1 MEIKYYGDIM
11 NVLLNNV
18 YNYIKQNDMIHS
30 GDRIVVGLSGGAD
43 SVCLLLS
50 LCELSNNL
58 GITRNDII
66 AVHINHM
73 LRGVEADSDEDFS
86 AKLCE
91 KLGIEFC
98 LYRENVALYAEK
110 HHCTT
115 EEAGRECRYRC
126 FRETAEKN
134 KCNKIAVAHNRNDMA
149 ETVIFNLIRGSGL
162 NGMGGIP
169 AVRDE
174 IIRPLLSTTRD
185 SIEEYLSVCG
195 QEYCTDRTNLGT
207 DYDRNIIRHNIL
219 PVFEQINTSALDHI
233 CQTAEEAAESYSY
246 IHSKAVERYFGSME
260 KDNCRTVELNIDELC
275 KIEQILQEHIIHEAL
290 ADVAGRRKDL
300 TRRHIS
306 SVVSLI
312 YRNTGKTVMLPYGIC
327 ARRSYNRLIISNE
340 EKNMENYYIEINEDG
355 VYEIPSWGRLQ
366 IEKQDYREAME
377 IPKKTYTKI
386 FDYGKIKD
394 RLCIR
399 TPQEGDYIIID
410 NAGKHKKL
418 SRVFIDNKIDRDLR
432 ESWPVLASGHEILWA
447 VGLRYN
453 LSYGVNDDTKHI
465 LYVKC
470 TRKGEEDGR

>member
-1 MEIKYYGDIM
+1 MEIKYYEDIM

-18 YNYIKQNDMIHS
+18 YNYIKQNDMIHL

-50 LCELSNNL
+50 LCELSKKF
-58 GITRNDII
+58 GITKNDIF

-73 LRGVEADSDEDFS
+73 LRGDEADRDEEFS

-91 KLGIEFC
+91 KLGVAFYS
-98 LYRENVALYAEK
+98 YREDVKLYSQI

-126 FRETAEKN
+126 FREIAEKN
-134 KCNKIAVAHNRNDMA
+134 KCNKIAVAHNKNDMA
-149 ETVIFNLIRGSGL
+149 ETVIFNLLRGSGL
-162 NGMGGIP
+162 NGMRGIP

-174 IIRPLLSTTRD
+174 IIRPLLATTRN
-185 SIEEYLSVCG
+185 SIEDYLRFCG

-219 PVFEQINTSALDHI
+219 PVFEQINSSALDHI
-233 CQTAEEAAESYSY
+233 CQTAEEADESYSY
-246 IHSKAVERYFGSME
+246 IHSGATKLYNEGVRR
-260 KDNCRTVELNIDELC
+260 DNGKTIELNTEELD
-275 KIEQILQEHIIHEAL
+275 KINPILQEHIIHEAL
-290 ADVAGRRKDL
+290 ADVAGKRKDL

-306 SVVSLI
+306 SVVGLI
-312 YRNTGKTVMLPYGIC
+312 YQDTGKSVMLPYNIC
-327 ARRSYNRLIISNE
+327 ARRSYNKLIISSV
-340 EKNMENYYIEINEDG
+340 EKNVENYHIEINDNG
-355 VYEIPSWGRLQ
+355 VYEIPAWGSIQVERH
-366 IEKQDYREAME
+366 DYSEAME

-394 RLCIR
+394 GLCIR

-410 NAGKHKKL
+410 NDGRHKKL
-418 SRVFIDNKIDRDLR
+418 SRVFIDNKIDRSLR
-432 ESWPVLASGHEILWA
+432 ECWPVLAIGHEILWA

-453 LSYGVNDDTKHI
+453 LSYGVDDNTKNI
-465 LYVKC
+465 LYIKC
-470 TRKGEEDGR
+470 TRKGEKDGR